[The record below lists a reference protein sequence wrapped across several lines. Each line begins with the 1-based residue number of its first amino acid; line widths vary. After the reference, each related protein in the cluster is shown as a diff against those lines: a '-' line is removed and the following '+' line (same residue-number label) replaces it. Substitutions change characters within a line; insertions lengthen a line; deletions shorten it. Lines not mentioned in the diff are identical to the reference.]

1 MFLIDLLQQSYFS
14 KLRWPHIYMNGNK
27 PTARCSTA
35 TDPWAQIV
43 LQVLFARFPGRI
55 IVCERADTFTIPL
68 SDTSTNE
75 ILEGQFKPLKSIIH
89 FENG

>member
-1 MFLIDLLQQSYFS
+1 
-14 KLRWPHIYMNGNK
+14 MNGNK

-75 ILEGQFKPLKSIIH
+75 VLEGQFKPLKSIIH